1 MGVKVQVFGHRGACA
16 YRPENTLEA
25 IELAFSMGVD
35 AIECDI
41 VPTKDGHLVLR
52 HEAELK
58 DTTNVLELP
67 KFAGRHSS
75 TEFTLDE
82 LQELRA
88 IERVPKWRPGSAKF
102 DGQFRI
108 PTLTS
113 LLASEM
119 VVGKTLI
126 LEVKDAPIFAA
137 QGIDIVSLF
146 ADCVE
151 ASGAS
156 SRATI
161 WVEAFEWETMDAL
174 RSRLGKSFP
183 LIYGMEEWDE
193 EHAFDYDGVSLDFQ
207 LIRRRPELVGRIH
220 AAGLPV
226 YGFTARVEFAENS
239 VEEYF
244 HHLIETGVDG
254 IFADHPDLLRQY
266 VEGLA

>member
-1 MGVKVQVFGHRGACA
+1 MERLRLFGHRGAPA
-16 YRPENTLEA
+16 YRPENTLESFQ
-25 IELAFSMGVD
+25 LAFDQGVT

-52 HEAELK
+52 HEADLRE
-58 DTTNVLELP
+58 TTNVLDLP
-67 KFAGRHSS
+67 KFADRFHS
-75 TEFTLDE
+75 TDLTLDE

-88 IERVPKWRPGSAKF
+88 KERVPQWRPGSAKF
-102 DGQFRI
+102 DGQFQI

-113 LLASEM
+113 LLESEM
-119 VVGKTLI
+119 VIGKTLI

-146 ADCVE
+146 ADVVE
-151 ASGAS
+151 SSGIET
-156 SRATI
+156 RAQVE
-161 WVEAFEWETMDAL
+161 VEAFEWETMDAL
-174 RSRLGKSFP
+174 RSRLGTKFS

-193 EHAFDYDGVSLDFQ
+193 AHAFNYDAVSLDFQ

-220 AAGLPV
+220 DHGLPV

-244 HHLIETGVDG
+244 HNLIDTGVNG
-254 IFADHPDLLRQY
+254 IFVDHPDLLLRY